1 MLLCNRLVVYKDT
14 PTADVSRLFQALAD
28 TTRRDILER
37 VMGAEASV
45 TELAGRYD
53 MSFAAVQKH
62 VAILERANLVTKRR
76 EGRAQRVAGSPDAIR
91 RAARLLDQLEQ
102 IWLARVNQLDALL
115 ATPSSG
121 ETDAHHR
128 HSERPIRPHDDRRR
142 SVRGARR
149 ARVGGVD

>member
-1 MLLCNRLVVYKDT
+1 MVVHSDV
-14 PTADVSRLFQALAD
+14 PAADVSRLFQALAD

-45 TELAGRYD
+45 TELASRYD

-76 EGRAQRVAGSPDAIR
+76 DGRAQRVAGNPDAIR

-121 ETDAHHR
+121 ETNARHR
-128 HSERPIRPHDDRRR
+128 HTEGPVHPHDDRGR

-149 ARVGGVD
+149 ARVGRLD